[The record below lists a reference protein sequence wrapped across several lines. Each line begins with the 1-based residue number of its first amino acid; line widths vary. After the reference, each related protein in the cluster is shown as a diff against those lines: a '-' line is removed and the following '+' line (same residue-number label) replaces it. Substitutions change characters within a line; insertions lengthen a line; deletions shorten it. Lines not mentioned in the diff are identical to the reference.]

1 MEGDKVMLN
10 LRMRLVKAMGVRNF
24 QSAKGRRR
32 GTWMNAVAMMTPVP
46 KCFTEKNTHVG
57 IRSFLTRFATIGKS
71 APYPK
76 SVFGGKGA
84 STKSGTEED
93 GKQAKEM

>member
-1 MEGDKVMLN
+1 
-10 LRMRLVKAMGVRNF
+10 
-24 QSAKGRRR
+24 
-32 GTWMNAVAMMTPVP
+32 MNAVAMMTPVP

-76 SVFGGKGA
+76 SVFVGKWKGGKYQ
-84 STKSGTEED
+84 KWN
-93 GKQAKEM
+93 